1 MYKSREKIAVL
12 CIGILIVLSIWGM
25 LSVQCLAA
33 EKNNDEKQ
41 SQIICVGSFEDTFN
55 FVDNNGVR
63 QNFSPN

>member
-41 SQIICVGSFEDTFN
+41 SQIIRVGSFEDTFN